1 MAILQEFPSM
11 QAAFIRQIGDPSVI
25 EYGDLPEPEVGPT
38 DVLID
43 VGAVSVNPIDTYIRA
58 GIVQMA
64 TQFPY
69 IIGCDLAGTV
79 VACGEAA
86 KRFQVGD
93 RVWGS
98 NQSLFGRQGS
108 FAERLAVD
116 EKWLYPIPAAMS
128 FEQAAA
134 GALVGLTAD
143 LGLFLHAGVQAGE
156 VVFINGGA
164 GGVGM
169 AVIQLAKAAGAKV
182 IATGGSPESLKIC
195 KDLGADL
202 AVNYRDSNKDDQIRA
217 FASPHGGL
225 QVWFETQREPTFDR
239 TVSLMAP
246 RGRIV
251 LMAGRQARPEF
262 PVGPFYVKDLRLIG
276 FAMFNG
282 TPDEQR
288 AAATHLNSLFEQ
300 GQWKPVIGQTLPLSA
315 AAEAHA
321 LQEANTLQKA
331 GTLRGKIVL
340 TT

>member
-1 MAILQEFPSM
+1 MH
-11 QAAFIRQIGDPSVI
+11 AAFIRQTGEPSVI
-25 EYGDLPEPEVGPT
+25 EYGELPEPDVGPT

-43 VGAVSVNPIDTYIRA
+43 VGAVAVNPIDTYIRA

-69 IIGCDLAGTV
+69 VIGCDVAGTV
-79 VACGEAA
+79 VACGESA

-98 NQSLFGRQGS
+98 NQSLFGRQGT
-108 FAERLAVD
+108 FAERIAVD
-116 EKWLYPIPAAMS
+116 EKWLYPTPAAMS
-128 FEQAAA
+128 DELAAA

-143 LGLFLHAGVQAGE
+143 LGLFLHAGLKAGE
-156 VVFINGGA
+156 VLFVNGGA
-164 GGVGM
+164 GGVGS

-182 IATGGSPESLKIC
+182 IATGGSEESLQIC
-195 KDLGADL
+195 KQLGADL
-202 AVNYRDSNKDDQIRA
+202 AVNYNDGKKDDQIRA
-217 FASPHGGL
+217 FASPHGGV

-239 TVSLMAP
+239 TVTLMAP
-246 RGRIV
+246 RGRII

-282 TPDEQR
+282 QPDEQR

-300 GQWKPVIGQTLPLSA
+300 GKWKPLIGQQLPLSA

-340 TT
+340 TP